1 MAVSRTVALL
11 GILFLSFLSIVY
23 MKSSYKAGFQDIL
36 LLVGRALFLVLL
48 SSWLV
53 SILYPRLRSSSAS
66 APPPRSRNEDE
77 DMKRRQEQAR
87 KEQQETLCN
96 KAAAY
101 HESVLM
107 PRQESKLRKK
117 EERFYRMTG
126 EAWKLSPG
134 QLLGEGELVTEHLDD
149 EDLDDTPNVRAMRRR
164 KIPES
169 ATRILV
175 QPDPPQEKKVII
187 LPDEPLENDEGV
199 VRVVL
204 RCPSGRTL
212 QRKFLKSHSSLT
224 LLQWMQKIG
233 YPPALYTVCTSY
245 PRRALDTGQDLSLED
260 AGIDTDTVLNIEEK
274 DTSTA

>member
-96 KAAAY
+96 K
-101 HESVLM
+101 
-107 PRQESKLRKK
+107 
-117 EERFYRMTG
+117 
-126 EAWKLSPG
+126 
-134 QLLGEGELVTEHLDD
+134 EGELVTEHLDD

-175 QPDPPQEKKVII
+175 QPDPPQEKK
-187 LPDEPLENDEGV
+187 
-199 VRVVL
+199 
-204 RCPSGRTL
+204 
-212 QRKFLKSHSSLT
+212 T